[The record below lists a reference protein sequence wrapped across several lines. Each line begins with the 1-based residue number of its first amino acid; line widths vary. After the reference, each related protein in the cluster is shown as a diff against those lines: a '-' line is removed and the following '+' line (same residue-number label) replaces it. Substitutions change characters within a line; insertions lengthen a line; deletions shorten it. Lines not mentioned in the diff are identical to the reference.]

1 MCALAAMLGRKL
13 YTSDAV
19 QAYLNATLSEPRYG
33 RLPKELREHNSD
45 GVELIAFI
53 KKALYGLA
61 EAGHAWNA
69 EIHQYLTAPRA
80 EGGMGFTRCSFEPC
94 MYVRYEGDDWAL
106 LGLVLR
112 LLRRDSYRQGIT
124 T

>member
-1 MCALAAMLGRKL
+1 MLRYGTLRLMCALAAMLGRKL

-53 KKALYGLA
+53 RKALYGLA

-69 EIHQYLTAPRA
+69 ENGDSPVPDGAARGGRHGLHPLLVRAVHVRAPR
-80 EGGMGFTRCSFEPC
+80 R
-94 MYVRYEGDDWAL
+94 RR
-106 LGLVLR
+106 LGAARVGLR
-112 LLRRDSYRQGIT
+112 
-124 T
+124 

>member
-1 MCALAAMLGRKL
+1 MLGRKL

-53 KKALYGLA
+53 RKALYGLA

-69 EIHQYLTAPRA
+69 EIHQYLTA
-80 EGGMGFTRCSFEPC
+80 
-94 MYVRYEGDDWAL
+94 
-106 LGLVLR
+106 GL
-112 LLRRDSYRQGIT
+112 
-124 T
+124 